1 MALSRRLGR
10 PRRSRWV
17 ELRRKPKS
25 WAIGAA
31 RRCRRWP
38 IRRSCR
44 RDSRTFSQPYP
55 RAGRSRAVQK
65 FCHTGEGRCPW
76 QNWVLAFPTE
86 LRPWAEGPREDK
98 AGSVALNH
106 PDASRR

>member
-1 MALSRRLGR
+1 MSTMAYPPFMSARLSDLLVTHIHALAA
-10 PRRSRWV
+10 V
-17 ELRRKPKS
+17 ELFKNF
-25 WAIGAA
+25 A
-31 RRCRRWP
+31 
-38 IRRSCR
+38 
-44 RDSRTFSQPYP
+44 
-55 RAGRSRAVQK
+55 
-65 FCHTGEGRCPW
+65 TGEGRCPW